1 MTSPA
6 PFNLPGYLWDGN
18 RFYKAPPGHTTT
30 SPPASTRR
38 DQTQT
43 AQPSRPAPAPSND
56 NDRPTFTRTSTKTTL
71 HRQLSD
77 LCLESWTSPSSS
89 LHHDIQGHALARF
102 ESTTIVY
109 PDCLPNDE
117 NIVKLSFDDR
127 DNSILRIGGSSGTI
141 ASGNLSGRTDQSD
154 AYYPNDEFAFRT
166 NWFAP
171 NRITSLETCRDR
183 VLATSLGPPAQAI
196 ISTTTNTISMASV
209 TLSPRKTSLWTSAIT
224 SNLIALGCDT
234 KVLISTSPE
243 RSGGGVGH
251 DSPMEMIETGSRSFG
266 DGTVFSLDLY
276 DDLVFAGLRKG
287 CAKMFD
293 RRIRHPSAR
302 NHKSRNE
309 LEILIASPVT
319 NLRVLREDPN
329 RIIVA
334 GMNGSLGVYDL
345 RFPRETKALETKP
358 SRPNLDRHGGQAAA
372 RRGGRGRGVTTT
384 KAQASP
390 IRALTVPVTTFEGHS
405 NSFSSDLGFDTFRDQ
420 FVAAAGQ
427 DGKIRVWSLRT
438 GGRPLV
444 SPSTARKG
452 GSHDMNSSTTG
463 ASRGLSRAVL
473 SALESLPRDSRAT
486 PVVSMSSSRER
497 DSDVSPWSR
506 TFEAPVK
513 SIKFSGSLE
522 PSVAMSSSRRRLEE
536 EGSGNGRGRG
546 EERRPKS
553 FWVADGAG
561 IECFGLK

>member
-1 MTSPA
+1 MNGSVTPN
-6 PFNLPGYLWDGN
+6 F
-18 RFYKAPPGHTTT
+18 
-30 SPPASTRR
+30 
-38 DQTQT
+38 
-43 AQPSRPAPAPSND
+43 
-56 NDRPTFTRTSTKTTL
+56 
-71 HRQLSD
+71 
-77 LCLESWTSPSSS
+77 SSCV
-89 LHHDIQGHALARF
+89 L
-102 ESTTIVY
+102 
-109 PDCLPNDE
+109 
-117 NIVKLSFDDR
+117 
-127 DNSILRIGGSSGTI
+127 
-141 ASGNLSGRTDQSD
+141 
-154 AYYPNDEFAFRT
+154 
-166 NWFAP
+166 
-171 NRITSLETCRDR
+171 SLEADD
-183 VLATSLGPPAQAI
+183 LDPIFL
-196 ISTTTNTISMASV
+196 
-209 TLSPRKTSLWTSAIT
+209 
-224 SNLIALGCDT
+224 
-234 KVLISTSPE
+234 
-243 RSGGGVGH
+243 
-251 DSPMEMIETGSRSFG
+251 
-266 DGTVFSLDLY
+266 SLDHT
-276 DDLVFAGLRKG
+276 R
-287 CAKMFD
+287 
-293 RRIRHPSAR
+293 
-302 NHKSRNE
+302 
-309 LEILIASPVT
+309 
-319 NLRVLREDPN
+319 
-329 RIIVA
+329 
-334 GMNGSLGVYDL
+334 SLGVYDL

-420 FVAAAGQ
+420 FVAAGRSTPLSLSGSCSFSFSKQPLRTFASGYHPPAGQ

-452 GSHDMNSSTTG
+452 GSHDMDSTTG

-486 PVVSMSSSRER
+486 PVVSMSSSREQ